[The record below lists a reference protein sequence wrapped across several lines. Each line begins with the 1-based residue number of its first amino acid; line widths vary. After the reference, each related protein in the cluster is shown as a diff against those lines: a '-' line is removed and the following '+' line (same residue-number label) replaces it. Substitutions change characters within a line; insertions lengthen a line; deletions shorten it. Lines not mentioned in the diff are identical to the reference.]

1 MKSLVEYLNESN
13 VDLKKLAQ
21 ELIDEYADFDENSSA
36 DLLERAINLI
46 LKDKSLNKK
55 EVDAL
60 VDKYENIDLDDEE
73 AIESLLEDVM
83 NLVNEIK

>member
-1 MKSLVEYLNESN
+1 MKSLVEYLNESI

-21 ELIDEYADFDENSSA
+21 ELINEYADFDEDSST

-60 VDKYENIDLDDEE
+60 VDEYENIDLDDEE